1 MKDLGLTQAEVE
13 AARAGQP
20 VDALTEQQN
29 RLVHFARR
37 VAERPRQI
45 DESDIEAL
53 RAVGLDDA
61 SIMEALSVCMM
72 SAWTNTLAD
81 TLKFDQDM
89 EAFGL
94 REGFF

>member
-1 MKDLGLTQAEVE
+1 MKDLGLTQPDVE
-13 AARAGQP
+13 AARAGQA
-20 VDALTEQQN
+20 VEALTEQQLM
-29 RLVHFARR
+29 LVRFARR

-45 DESDIEAL
+45 EQSDVQAL
-53 RAVGLDDA
+53 HAVGLDDA
-61 SIMEALSVCMM
+61 SIMEALAVCMM
-72 SAWTNTLAD
+72 SAWTNTLAE